1 MTPQHPP
8 GGPSGQ
14 DSDDGSAAVAALPF
28 ATLLYR
34 FMFFD
39 WLFTDMRTVHN
50 LFEFHAARV
59 HNQRMARYLPVY
71 LRRWSVLTAFDFG
84 LGCLLDRVLQAGI
97 LSAWCFTWSCITL
110 TGMVVITVAW
120 AVLANARLS

>member
-1 MTPQHPP
+1 MTSPHPP
-8 GGPSGQ
+8 GSTPGP
-14 DSDDGSAAVAALPF
+14 DDGSTLPF

-50 LFEFHAARV
+50 LFELHAARR

-71 LRRWSVLTAFDFG
+71 LRRWSVVTACAFG
-84 LGCLLDRVLQAGI
+84 LGCLLDRGL
-97 LSAWCFTWSCITL
+97 LSAWCFTWSCVTL

-120 AVLANARLS
+120 AILTNARLS